1 LKYFHCSFCITI
13 CISDENKKVLSSFK
27 NHKTLFVPIIRVK
40 KEWNNRLNTLKE
52 TIVKW
57 LTEIPESEITY
68 EYLFYDI
75 LL

>member
-1 LKYFHCSFCITI
+1 
-13 CISDENKKVLSSFK
+13 VLSSFK